1 VSDYASFHQHR
12 DEAKRAREAA
22 TKAYTP
28 DARETFEEIARQY
41 ELLANAVQA
50 RLERR

>member
-1 VSDYASFHQHR
+1 MSDYASIQKYR
-12 DEAKRAREAA
+12 DEAKRSREAA
-22 TKAYTP
+22 TTAYTP

>member
-1 VSDYASFHQHR
+1 MSDYASIQKYR
-12 DEAKRAREAA
+12 DEASRARESAVAA
-22 TKAYTP
+22 CTP

-41 ELLANAVQA
+41 ELLANAVRA